1 MERVIEG
8 VLSCGVNG
16 VGLSIMDLV
25 WGHQAD
31 PGVMMVLVVPVEEAA
46 AEAFG
51 ILDAAEALGEPR
63 LILQGLEVAFG
74 ERVVVRGMR
83 SIVRASH
90 PEACP
95 WA

>member
-1 MERVIEG
+1 
-8 VLSCGVNG
+8 
-16 VGLSIMDLV
+16 
-25 WGHQAD
+25 
-31 PGVMMVLVVPVEEAA
+31 
-46 AEAFG
+46 
-51 ILDAAEALGEPR
+51 
-63 LILQGLEVAFG
+63 VAFG